1 MGTGSRA
8 EVGPERPRLLDRLSL
23 RTRMV
28 LITAAAV
35 VLIVAAGGVLLVTSV
50 RSGLIDTA
58 DQLGEA
64 EAEQIAT
71 LARQGTL
78 PAELAP
84 AHDVEVAAQVF
95 RDGQV
100 VSATGNATGF
110 GFFDVPA
117 QLPGA
122 DQVVDV
128 ARLPHDEGGPFRVTA
143 LGTATPQGPTTV
155 VVAVDVEA
163 IHDAVAAFVRDGL
176 LALMLLTLAVGA
188 VSWLVIGRTLAP
200 VDAIS
205 RQAGLITA
213 KRLDQRVPEPRA
225 RDEIRRLA
233 RTINDMLTRLEQSA
247 RRQERF
253 VADAAHELR
262 TPLATLRL
270 RLETALNRAD
280 PAADEQLLPDLL
292 GETLRLGSL
301 VDELLLLARS
311 DAGRLA
317 AQVEPVDLD
326 EVVTA
331 VVASSQDRK
340 VAVRA
345 AEIEPLQVLGEPALL
360 KQVVRNLVEN
370 AVRHARSRVDVA
382 LTADSSSAV
391 ITVDDD
397 GPGIPPDARTEVFQ
411 RFVRLD
417 DSRTRDQGGVGLGL
431 AIVDEIVK
439 LHAGSVQ
446 VTESPAA
453 GARLR
458 VRLPVG

>member
-1 MGTGSRA
+1 ML
-8 EVGPERPRLLDRLSL
+8 ERLSL

-35 VLIVAAGGVLLVTSV
+35 VLMVAAGGVLLVTSV
-50 RSGLIDTA
+50 RGGLIDTA

-64 EAEQIAT
+64 EAEQIA
-71 LARQGTL
+71 LGARHGTL
-78 PAELAP
+78 PAELA
-84 AHDVEVAAQVF
+84 AAEDLEVAAQVL
-95 RDGQV
+95 RNGEV
-100 VSATGNATGF
+100 VSATGNATTP
-110 GFFDVPA
+110 GFFDVPS
-117 QLPGA
+117 QPPGT
-122 DQVVDV
+122 DHVVD
-128 ARLPHDEGGPFRVTA
+128 AATLPHIEGGPFRVVA
-143 LGTATPQGPTTV
+143 LGTTTPQGPATV
-155 VVAVDVEA
+155 VVAVDAEA
-163 IHDAVAAFVRDGL
+163 IHDAVTAFVREGL
-176 LALMLLTLAVGA
+176 VALALLTLAVAA

-205 RQAGLITA
+205 RQAGLING

-225 RDEIRRLA
+225 HDEVRRLA

-270 RLETALNRAD
+270 RLETALDRPD

-317 AQVEPVDLD
+317 VQVEPVDLD

-331 VVASSQDRK
+331 VVASTQDRE
-340 VAVRA
+340 VAVRE
-345 AEIEPLQVLGEPALL
+345 AEVQPVQVLGEPALL
-360 KQVVRNLVEN
+360 EQVVRNLVEN
-370 AVRHARSRVDVA
+370 AARHATSQVDVS
-382 LTADSSSAV
+382 LIADAANAV

-397 GPGIPPDARTEVFQ
+397 GPGIPAEARREVFE

-417 DSRTRDQGGVGLGL
+417 DARGRDQGGVGLGL

-439 LHAGSVQ
+439 LHSGSVQ
-446 VTESPAA
+446 ATESPAA

-458 VRLPVG
+458 VRLPTG

>member
-1 MGTGSRA
+1 M
-8 EVGPERPRLLDRLSL
+8 
-23 RTRMV
+23 
-28 LITAAAV
+28 
-35 VLIVAAGGVLLVTSV
+35 
-50 RSGLIDTA
+50 
-58 DQLGEA
+58 
-64 EAEQIAT
+64 
-71 LARQGTL
+71 
-78 PAELAP
+78 
-84 AHDVEVAAQVF
+84 F

-225 RDEIRRLA
+225 RDEIRRPGKDHQRHAHPA
-233 RTINDMLTRLEQSA
+233 RAERAAAGTVRRRRGA
-247 RRQERF
+247 R
-253 VADAAHELR
+253 ASDAVGDA
-262 TPLATLRL
+262 P
-270 RLETALNRAD
+270 TAPGDRPQPRRPGRRRA
-280 PAADEQLLPDLL
+280 ASPDLL

-331 VVASSQDRK
+331 VVASSQDRR

-382 LTADSSSAV
+382 LTADSTSAV
-391 ITVDDD
+391 LTVDDD

-458 VRLPVG
+458 VRLRWAEPGQRGTSPRMKASSCARPLSSGICTGGDFIR